1 MGTEL
6 LLGLLALVASLM
18 AAIVGFGGGMML
30 IAVMPQFFAPSLVIP
45 IHAVTQIASNVSRVA
60 FSFSDVRWSFFYAFF
75 IGSVEG
81 ICLFG
86 LLLFNIPTHYIPLA
100 IGIYILLKTWCQQ
113 FLRII
118 EKYENLYL
126 LGFLQ
131 TGLGIV
137 VGSTGPLALSY
148 LANKLTDR
156 NQIIATSA
164 MFMTFSQVA
173 KIPIFGMIGVSLWEH
188 KTVVLI
194 MVAGSVMG
202 SWLCTKIRRK
212 LNNERLLLA
221 IKWLLT
227 ALAINMIA
235 RTLLNF

>member
-75 IGSVEG
+75 IGSVAG

-118 EKYENLYL
+118 EEYENLYL

-164 MFMTFSQVA
+164 MFMTFSHVA

-202 SWLCTKIRRK
+202 SWLGTKIRRK
-212 LNNERLLLA
+212 FNNERLLLA

-235 RTLLNF
+235 RVLL